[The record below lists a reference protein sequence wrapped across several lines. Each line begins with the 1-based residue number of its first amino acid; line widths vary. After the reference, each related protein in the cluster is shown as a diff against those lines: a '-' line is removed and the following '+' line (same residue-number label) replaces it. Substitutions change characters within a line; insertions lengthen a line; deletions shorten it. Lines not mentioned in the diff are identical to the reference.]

1 MAPQGNSSFQFPA
14 FPRRVFRLRLHFQAA
29 VVIRLLMK
37 PRILFVDD
45 ETSMLEILALFFRD
59 KGYEVATAET
69 GLEAMRLADEGRFDL
84 AIFDIN
90 LAGENGLQ
98 LLSYFKSSFPGLP
111 VVLFTSLPE
120 NDELLDQAAGRGA
133 SGFMRKTESL
143 EDLCAAVRSY
153 LPNR

>member
-1 MAPQGNSSFQFPA
+1 
-14 FPRRVFRLRLHFQAA
+14 
-29 VVIRLLMK
+29 MK

-45 ETSMLEILALFFRD
+45 ETSMLEILSLFFRD
-59 KGYEVATAET
+59 KGYEVVTAET

-84 AIFDIN
+84 AVFDIN
-90 LAGENGLQ
+90 MAGENGLQ

-111 VVLFTSLPE
+111 VVLFTGLPE
-120 NDELLDQAAGRGA
+120 NEELLDQAVARGA
-133 SGFMRKTESL
+133 SGFMRKTDSL